1 MATTML
7 CPGWSV
13 LRLRCNKIT
22 DEQTTQL
29 AKHPICR
36 RPQRGSLRFAS
47 CFLSAARLL
56 TGSNIH
62 SLDSCLA
69 VSCIEG
75 FCNASEARC
84 LTSTVLMA
92 SQKPHRSANGGNHRI
107 APWGQSIDVR
117 VWVIRT
123 LEPTSP
129 QDRV

>member
-84 LTSTVLMA
+84 LTSTMLMA
-92 SQKPHRSANGGNHRI
+92 SQKPHRSANRR
-107 APWGQSIDVR
+107 AL
-117 VWVIRT
+117 IREMGLNEYT
-123 LEPTSP
+123 ALAP
-129 QDRV
+129 QDSGDRHVAPV

>member
-84 LTSTVLMA
+84 LTSTMLMA
-92 SQKPHRSANGGNHRI
+92 SQKPHRSANQIGV
-107 APWGQSIDVR
+107 A
-117 VWVIRT
+117 
-123 LEPTSP
+123 LEGKRYVVTCYGTDA
-129 QDRV
+129 DRDGRWSRKLRL